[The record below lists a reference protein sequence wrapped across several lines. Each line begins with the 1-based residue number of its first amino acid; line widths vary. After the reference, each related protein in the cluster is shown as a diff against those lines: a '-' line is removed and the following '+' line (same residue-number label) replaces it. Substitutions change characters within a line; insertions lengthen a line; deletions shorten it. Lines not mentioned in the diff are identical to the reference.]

1 MSTSQLKDHWTH
13 HIEAWQASGLSQNAY
28 CREHGLKSHQLC
40 YWKRKLTT
48 AKVDAGVVSSVYSKA
63 FVPLTVN
70 TNASQSYQSLCLR
83 LPNGCEFLGI
93 EARHLP
99 IVNQLLTVLL

>member
-28 CREHGLKSHQLC
+28 CREHGLKPNQLC

-48 AKVDAGVVSSVYSKA
+48 AKMGAGVTSPVPSTA

-70 TNASQSYQSLCLR
+70 TSASQSSQSLCLR
-83 LPNGCEFLGI
+83 LPNGCELSGI
-93 EARHLP
+93 EAQHLP
-99 IVNQLLTVLL
+99 TVNQLLAVLL

>member
-1 MSTSQLKDHWTH
+1 MPTSQLKDHWKH

-28 CREHGLKSHQLC
+28 CRKHGLKSNQLC

-48 AKVDAGVVSSVYSKA
+48 SKVDSAAASSVPSKA

-70 TNASQSYQSLCLR
+70 TRASQSSQSLCLR
-83 LPNGCEFLGI
+83 LPNGCELSGI
-93 EARHLP
+93 EAQHLP
-99 IVNQLLTVLL
+99 TVNRLLAVLL